1 MTPPQP
7 AVSPTAQATP
17 DALGLGQTS
26 GQRGA
31 EILAG
36 FRAEKYPAPDTLA
49 LSRWSGRITARL
61 LMRLTSSDAPMNF
74 TAARFVIIQTLIRR
88 ALAKD
93 QPNPVIV
100 EIAAGLS
107 PRGLRL
113 AQQLP
118 HAQVIEIDLPD
129 VVRDKR
135 QRLERAK
142 DVTIPPNIQWLAAD
156 LGITPLSKVLDGKQV
171 DVVAAEGLLPYFSH
185 QEITAMTRG
194 VLSSLKPGG
203 KFIADIP
210 RQAGMEEIRQIMGFF
225 SRQAGQLKGTVQTE
239 DQARQLLLDA
249 GYPSVSVYLATRL
262 ADELNL
268 PRPLMDAS
276 FFLEAQKTVEAEKP
290 AD

>member
-1 MTPPQP
+1 MTETLPPQP
-7 AVSPTAQATP
+7 PVSPTAQTSP

-93 QPNPVIV
+93 ESNPVIV

-113 AQQLP
+113 AQELP
-118 HAQVIEIDLPD
+118 
-129 VVRDKR
+129 
-135 QRLERAK
+135 
-142 DVTIPPNIQWLAAD
+142 
-156 LGITPLSKVLDGKQV
+156 
-171 DVVAAEGLLPYFSH
+171 
-185 QEITAMTRG
+185 
-194 VLSSLKPGG
+194 
-203 KFIADIP
+203 
-210 RQAGMEEIRQIMGFF
+210 QA
-225 SRQAGQLKGTVQTE
+225 
-239 DQARQLLLDA
+239 
-249 GYPSVSVYLATRL
+249 
-262 ADELNL
+262 
-268 PRPLMDAS
+268 
-276 FFLEAQKTVEAEKP
+276 
-290 AD
+290 

>member
-1 MTPPQP
+1 MTETLPPQP
-7 AVSPTAQATP
+7 PVSPTAQASP

-36 FRAEKYPAPDTLA
+36 FRAEKFPAPDTLA

-93 QPNPVIV
+93 ESNPVIV

-113 AQQLP
+113 AQELP
-118 HAQVIEIDLPD
+118 QAQVIEIDLPD
-129 VVRDKR
+129 VVRDKQ

-142 DVTIPPNIQWLAAD
+142 DVTIPPNIQWLTAD
-156 LGITPLSKVLDGKQV
+156 LGTTPLSKVLDGRQV

-185 QEITAMTRG
+185 QETKTVTRG

-268 PRPLMDAS
+268 PRPIVDIC
-276 FFLEAQKTVEAEKP
+276 FFLEAQKA

>member
-1 MTPPQP
+1 MTETLPPQP
-7 AVSPTAQATP
+7 PVSPTAQTSP

-74 TAARFVIIQTLIRR
+74 R

-93 QPNPVIV
+93 ESNPVIV

-113 AQQLP
+113 AQELP
-118 HAQVIEIDLPD
+118 QAQVIEIDLPD
-129 VVRDKR
+129 VVRDKQ

-142 DVTIPPNIQWLAAD
+142 DVTIPPNIQWLTAD
-156 LGITPLSKVLDGKQV
+156 LGTTPLSKVLDGRQV

-249 GYPSVSVYLATRL
+249 GYPSVS
-262 ADELNL
+262 
-268 PRPLMDAS
+268 
-276 FFLEAQKTVEAEKP
+276 
-290 AD
+290 